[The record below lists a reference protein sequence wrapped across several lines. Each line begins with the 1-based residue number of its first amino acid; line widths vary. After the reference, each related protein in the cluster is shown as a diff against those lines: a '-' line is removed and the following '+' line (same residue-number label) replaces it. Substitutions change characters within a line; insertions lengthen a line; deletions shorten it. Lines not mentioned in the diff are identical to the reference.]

1 VPQAVLAAA
10 VNNTATYY
18 PDVAVP
24 PRAIEIMNDTKLINL
39 TSRLGASQGVVVIT
53 VNVTGLYGL
62 PVNLAVLPFLDGV
75 PLPQNTSGVK
85 GIALMHLKIFRPPGR
100 YNLSFLIAG
109 APYIP
114 AAVIPVQV
122 LECAVGDVIASSG
135 DACITCVRGSFSMD
149 PRNTTCD
156 PCPPNAGEQ
165 QHAVGYAAG

>member
-1 VPQAVLAAA
+1 
-10 VNNTATYY
+10 
-18 PDVAVP
+18 
-24 PRAIEIMNDTKLINL
+24 MNDTKLINL